1 MDEPADVTADWRHA
15 GGGHAS
21 AKYAALDQID
31 ATNFADLEI
40 AWRYK
45 SPDLRLVQGL
55 AYGTAD
61 YRAVPLVIDGTLYVN
76 SNHGQVSA
84 LDPASGEELWVFDP
98 QSYLTG
104 SPIQTN
110 IMIRGIEF
118 WTDGEIQ
125 RLFIATLGKQL
136 ISIDIDTGQPDPN
149 FGDNGFVDLRSDL
162 GRLEFETNFLTAGA
176 APIAVGS
183 SVIVGSKIFDYGM
196 FNRSPPGHVRA
207 YDTYTGT
214 FKWRFNTVPQDG
226 EPYNETWEDDS
237 WRKAG
242 NTNVWTFMSADD
254 EAGIVYLPTSTPT
267 NDYWGGMR
275 LGENLF
281 AESLVA
287 LNADTGER
295 IWHFQ
300 TVHHGLWDYDIASA
314 PNLVD
319 IVVDGRPIKA
329 VAQVSKTAF
338 TYVFD
343 RLTGEPVWPIEERPV
358 AASTVPGER
367 TNPTQPFP
375 TKPAPFDRQG
385 VSEDDLIDFT
395 PEIAEAARELASNF
409 VLGPLFTPP
418 IVRGSNDKLATFVV
432 PGAGGGANFPGAT
445 VDPET
450 GILYI
455 PSATRPHGM
464 SLIAPSQGSSDWPF
478 VIQMERQVGPFGLP
492 LLKPPYRRI
501 TAIDLNTGE
510 HVWQIP
516 FGKGPVNHPMLQHL
530 NLPDMGSVYNDVV
543 AEGGVLVTKT
553 LLVSYLAQKDEI
565 DSDAHGSIL
574 VALDKQTGE
583 KIAEVMVEQRLH
595 GPPMSFMHEGKQYIA
610 VAGGGRD
617 NDDELIAFALPD

>member
-254 EAGIVYLPTSTPT
+254 EAGIVYLPTSTPPT
-267 NDYWGGMR
+267 I
-275 LGENLF
+275 
-281 AESLVA
+281 
-287 LNADTGER
+287 TGAACGWVR
-295 IWHFQ
+295 TCLPNRWWH
-300 TVHHGLWDYDIASA
+300 
-314 PNLVD
+314 
-319 IVVDGRPIKA
+319 
-329 VAQVSKTAF
+329 
-338 TYVFD
+338 
-343 RLTGEPVWPIEERPV
+343 
-358 AASTVPGER
+358 
-367 TNPTQPFP
+367 
-375 TKPAPFDRQG
+375 
-385 VSEDDLIDFT
+385 
-395 PEIAEAARELASNF
+395 
-409 VLGPLFTPP
+409 
-418 IVRGSNDKLATFVV
+418 
-432 PGAGGGANFPGAT
+432 
-445 VDPET
+445 
-450 GILYI
+450 
-455 PSATRPHGM
+455 
-464 SLIAPSQGSSDWPF
+464 
-478 VIQMERQVGPFGLP
+478 
-492 LLKPPYRRI
+492 
-501 TAIDLNTGE
+501 
-510 HVWQIP
+510 
-516 FGKGPVNHPMLQHL
+516 
-530 NLPDMGSVYNDVV
+530 
-543 AEGGVLVTKT
+543 
-553 LLVSYLAQKDEI
+553 
-565 DSDAHGSIL
+565 
-574 VALDKQTGE
+574 
-583 KIAEVMVEQRLH
+583 
-595 GPPMSFMHEGKQYIA
+595 
-610 VAGGGRD
+610 
-617 NDDELIAFALPD
+617 